1 MAPGTRSSASAV
13 TGPEPG
19 GRTAAVVAV
28 LAIAV
33 FMSSLDLFIVNLAF
47 PSIGEEYPEADLSSL
62 SWVLNAYTIVFAAVL
77 VPAGR
82 WADRVGRR
90 RALVAGLAVFT
101 AGSLLCGLAPGVG
114 WLVAARTVQAVGA
127 GVMVPASLSLLLAVV
142 PQDRRARALGSWSA
156 LGALGAALGPVI
168 GGALVEIG
176 WRWVFWV
183 NLPVGVVAILL
194 TVRLVPESR
203 DEARGSRPDLLGA
216 LFLALAVGL
225 VAGALVEAADRGWA
239 SGAVLGLLLASVL
252 CAAAVVVRSRRHPA
266 PVLEPALFR
275 SRAFSGAGA
284 ASVLYYAAFGAFLL
298 NTVEFL
304 TGVWRFTP
312 LEAGLAIAPGPLMV
326 LPFARLVA
334 PRLIP
339 LLGGVGRVAALGCGV
354 GALAQVLWLVLLQ
367 TEPAYATHLLPAQ
380 LLGGAGVGL
389 AIPSL
394 LGAGSAGL
402 PMASLGTGSGILNT
416 ARQVGTVLG
425 VAALVAAL
433 AVPGPDPLTVF
444 RHGIALTIA
453 FFVAAGVVCVAVLA
467 RRSPPAAAVAAPLP
481 APPAAG
487 AA

>member
-1 MAPGTRSSASAV
+1 MALGRRSPASAV
-13 TGPEPG
+13 AGPEPKG
-19 GRTAAVVAV
+19 GTAAVVAV

-33 FMSSLDLFIVNLAF
+33 FMSSLDLFIVDLAF
-47 PSIGEEYPEADLSSL
+47 PSIGEEYPRAGLGSL
-62 SWVLNAYTIVFAAVL
+62 SWVLNAHTIVFAAVL

-101 AGSLLCGLAPGVG
+101 VGSLLCGLTPGVG
-114 WLVAARTVQAVGA
+114 RLVAARTVQAVGA

-142 PQDRRARALGSWSA
+142 PHEQRARARALGSWS
-156 LGALGAALGPVI
+156 VI
-168 GGALVEIG
+168 GGGLVEIG
-176 WRWVFWV
+176 WRWAFWV
-183 NLPVGVVAILL
+183 NLPVGIVAIQLAL
-194 TVRLVPESR
+194 RLVPESR
-203 DEARGSRPDLLGA
+203 DAARGSPPDVLGA

-225 VAGALVEAADRGWA
+225 VAGALVEAADRGWTSA
-239 SGAVLGLLLASVL
+239 VVLGLWPAAAL
-252 CAAAVVVRSRRHPA
+252 CAGAVVARSFRHPA
-266 PVLEPALFR
+266 PVLEPGLLR
-275 SRAFSGAGA
+275 SRSFSGAGA

-304 TGVWRFTP
+304 TTVWRSTP

-339 LLGGVGRVAALGCGV
+339 VLGGVGRVAALGCGV
-354 GALAQVLWLVLLQ
+354 GAVAQLLWLVLLQ
-367 TEPAYATHLLPAQ
+367 AEPAYATHLLPAQ

-389 AIPSL
+389 VIPSL

-402 PMASLGTGSGILNT
+402 PVASLGTGSGILNT

-425 VAALVAAL
+425 VAALVSAL
-433 AVPGPDPLTVF
+433 TVPAPEPLTPF
-444 RHGIALTIA
+444 RHGIALTVA

-467 RRSPPAAAVAAPLP
+467 RRLPPAAAVAATLP
-481 APPAAG
+481 PPRPQATA
-487 AA
+487 

>member
-1 MAPGTRSSASAV
+1 MGLGQRSPSSAV
-13 TGPEPG
+13 IEPEPNG
-19 GRTAAVVAV
+19 GTAAVVAV

-47 PSIGEEYPEADLSSL
+47 PSIGQEYAGAGLGSL
-62 SWVLNAYTIVFAAVL
+62 SWILNAYTIVFAAVL

-82 WADRVGRR
+82 WADQIGRR

-101 AGSLLCGLAPGVG
+101 GGSLLCGLAPGVG

-142 PQDRRARALGSWSA
+142 PQELRARALGSWSA

-168 GGALVEIG
+168 GGGLVEIG

-194 TVRLVPESR
+194 ALRLVPESR
-203 DEARGSRPDLLGA
+203 DETRGSRPDLLGA

-225 VAGALVEAADRGWA
+225 VAGALVEAADWGWA
-239 SGAVLGLLLASVL
+239 SAGVLGLLLAAVL
-252 CAAAVVVRSRRHPA
+252 CAGAVVVRSFRHPA
-266 PVLEPALFR
+266 PVLEPGLFR
-275 SRAFSGAGA
+275 SRTFSGAGA

-304 TGVWRFTP
+304 TEVWRYTP

-354 GALAQVLWLVLLQ
+354 GAVAQVVWLLLIQ
-367 TEPAYATHLLPAQ
+367 AEPAYVTHLLPAQ

-402 PMASLGTGSGILNT
+402 PAANLGIGSGILNM

-433 AVPGPDPLTVF
+433 TVPAPDPLTAF

-453 FFVAAGVVCVAVLA
+453 FFVAAGSVCLAVLA
-467 RRSPPAAAVAAPLP
+467 WRIRPAEVTATLP
-481 APPAAG
+481 HPRPQETA
-487 AA
+487 